1 VTQDQLPD
9 TVVAKRDLGLA
20 LRRGLVCRCPACGD
34 KPLFRRFL
42 KPVDACPSCGTRW
55 AEIRAD
61 DFPAYLTILV
71 LGHLL
76 IPVVVEAN
84 LHSSLPMVVQ
94 MIGWPVVAALLALL
108 MIQPAKGFV
117 LGLHWAR

>member
-1 VTQDQLPD
+1 VIEDQS
-9 TVVAKRDLGLA
+9 TVVAAAKRDLGLA
-20 LRRGLVCRCPACGD
+20 LRRGLVCRCPACGA

-42 KPVDACPSCGTRW
+42 KPVEACPSCGTHW

-76 IPVVVEAN
+76 VPLVVEAN
-84 LHSSLPMVVQ
+84 LYASVPMMVQ
-94 MIGWPVVAALLALL
+94 MIGWPIIAGVLALL
-108 MIQPAKGFV
+108 MLQPAKGFV

>member
-1 VTQDQLPD
+1 MIEEQSPD
-9 TVVAKRDLGLA
+9 IVVAKRDLGLA
-20 LRRGLVCRCPACGD
+20 LRRGLACRCPACGE
-34 KPLFRRFL
+34 KKLFRRFL
-42 KPVDACPSCGTRW
+42 KPVETCRNCGARW

-76 IPVVVEAN
+76 VPVVVEAN
-84 LHSSLPMVVQ
+84 LHSTVPMIVQ
-94 MIGWPVVAALLALL
+94 MIGWPIMAGVLALL

-117 LGLHWAR
+117 LALHWAR